1 MVSLGWLGSSA
12 RMQERHG
19 RHANRLGRRERSFF
33 VTAGTGGSGAFGV
46 GGSTGRVTAG
56 FSWLTGVG
64 IVTKEISYA
73 ASGRSIFPGKRN
85 PRDEK
90 ERENMKRGMRI
101 RSSLSYFVRMKR
113 VRTT

>member
-1 MVSLGWLGSSA
+1 MGVMRTGWGGGGAAS
-12 RMQERHG
+12 
-19 RHANRLGRRERSFF
+19 F
-33 VTAGTGGSGAFGV
+33 VTVGTGGSGAFGV

-85 PRDEK
+85 PEM
-90 ERENMKRGMRI
+90 N
-101 RSSLSYFVRMKR
+101 RSA
-113 VRTT
+113 RT